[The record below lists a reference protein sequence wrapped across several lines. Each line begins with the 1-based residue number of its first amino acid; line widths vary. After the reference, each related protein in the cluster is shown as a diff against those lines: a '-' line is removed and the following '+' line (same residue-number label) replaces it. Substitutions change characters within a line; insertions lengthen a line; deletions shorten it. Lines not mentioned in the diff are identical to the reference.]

1 MSSASVVDPAG
12 DSWSVRRR
20 WYPWR
25 RALSFREALA
35 HEPNAPEDEQADA
48 DDDAEHGIAVQVIL
62 AVLGVLLWIV
72 WTAGRVVFYAGV
84 IAVFVVISL
93 LELILQLAVMPVVL
107 LLRLTGIARWPVQI
121 DRAGTHV
128 QTRHADGYGAAA
140 ALCDEVCAE
149 IERGA
154 LPVPEAADAA

>member
-1 MSSASVVDPAG
+1 MPARVVDPAG
-12 DSWSVRRR
+12 ASWSVRRR

-35 HEPNAPEDEQADA
+35 HEPSAPEEEQTEDA
-48 DDDAEHGIAVQVIL
+48 EDTAEHGIVVQVVL

-72 WTAGRVVFYAGV
+72 WTAGRIIFYTGV
-84 IAVFVVISL
+84 IAVFVVISMI
-93 LELILQLAVMPVVL
+93 ELVLQLAVMPVVL
-107 LLRLTGIARWPVQI
+107 LLRVTGIARWPVQI
-121 DRAGTHV
+121 DRAGKHV

-140 ALCDEVCAE
+140 ALCDEARAE

-154 LPVPEAADAA
+154 LPVPEAATAE